1 MSALPPESGH
11 LQRTSACPL
20 SANSGHSAIREAVGL
35 YGLEVDHHVI
45 SGHDRELYPRSS
57 LSRSLIAHRALCF
70 WRDRNAVAN
79 GNQEVAGCR

>member
-1 MSALPPESGH
+1 MSALPPQSGH

-45 SGHDRELYPRSS
+45 SGHDRELYPMSNF
-57 LSRSLIAHRALCF
+57 SRPLIAHRVLCF
-70 WRDRNAVAN
+70 WPARNAVAN
-79 GNQEVAGCR
+79 GNQEVAECR